1 MKKFF
6 LFIRGLFIFIGWS
19 FIFLVASN
27 YLIRLVWNFDFMSS
41 RSWDILETFWNRG
54 GVIKTTSDV
63 LLLMALFLLPF
74 IWLTGFIFA
83 LRRNYLNI
91 LTAPFKVFRRRKPAE
106 PERIVIKNIKSS
118 QQMIEDIKN
127 EIESLKPKKAEQS
140 GHIRAE
146 IKQKLS
152 EKIKN

>member
-19 FIFLVASN
+19 FVFLVASN

-41 RSWDILETFWNRG
+41 RSWDIMETFWNRG

-83 LRRNYLNI
+83 LRIEYLNI
-91 LTAPFKVFRRRKPAE
+91 FAAPFKIFSRRKPAK

-127 EIESLKPKKAEQS
+127 EIESLKPEKAEQS
-140 GHIRAE
+140 GHIRTE

-152 EKIKN
+152 EKIKS